1 MALKRTLKRRPDL
14 LEKIE
19 LSILDKELL
28 AEEE

>member
-1 MALKRTLKRRPDL
+1 MALKRTLKRMPAL